1 MTSSRSEFRKGRLRS
16 LLVLLGL
23 CAVAGLCFALVA
35 RVLHYFA
42 PSLTLLERFAI
53 WYAAGLACN
62 LYWPIRYRS
71 NMSGF
76 WGEAIRDSF
85 FVALAGPLAF
95 FLGMPL

>member
-1 MTSSRSEFRKGRLRS
+1 MTSSRSAIRKAYLRS

-23 CAVAGLCFALVA
+23 CVIAGLCFALAA

-42 PSLTLLERFAI
+42 PALSLLERFAI
-53 WYAAGLACN
+53 WYAVGLACD